1 MMPITSSM
9 GMAKPM
15 PSMDAPEEVVPEN
28 LAVVMPMTSPRMLKR
43 GPPELPGL
51 MAASVWIMLMMAPP
65 VVISRSL
72 PQI

>member
-1 MMPITSSM
+1 M

-15 PSMDAPEEVVPEN
+15 PSMDAPELVVPEY
-28 LAVVMPMTSPRMLKR
+28 LAVVMPMTSPAILNR

-51 MAASVWIMLMMAPP
+51 MAASVWSILMMVPP